1 MERIGTAAIVT
12 AALTFTCILS
22 NTAAA
27 RTLFVTSDG
36 ADSGSCGAQASA
48 CRSISQG
55 MENAVA
61 GDTILVGAGRNG
73 NISGSPSYTG
83 SGDEHPHQLTLRGTT
98 GCIVCIDKPISIYSL
113 HGPSVTVIEGAPL
126 ISLDATVII

>member
-27 RTLFVTSDG
+27 RTLYVTNDG
-36 ADSGSCGAQASA
+36 ADSGSCGAQTNAYK
-48 CRSISQG
+48 SISQG
-55 MENAVA
+55 IENAVA
-61 GDTILVGAGRNG
+61 GDTIVVGAGRYG

-83 SGDEHPHQLTLRGTT
+83 PGDEHPQQLTLGRTT
-98 GCIVCIDKPISIYSL
+98 GCIVCIDKQISIY
-113 HGPSVTVIEGAPL
+113 
-126 ISLDATVII
+126 